1 MRKLISIIFLLGYSL
16 TFLAQN
22 RNPFLTKD
30 TTSLCAVLEDESFN
44 RVDEDYQN
52 PLNVYWKDIKT
63 VVHVHYS
70 IYDSWA
76 EIPEEHVY
84 NAIDNLNEQFE
95 EYMFNFDLIQIR
107 YHDMIDGS
115 EDGWELATGAKCF
128 PYSNSSMVGYIGNK
142 AWDVEEFM
150 NIHVVPRMCGTIL
163 GFAYRYPAY
172 YNVADGV
179 WVETSVFG
187 MDGDYL
193 FLNRDE
199 NKTLVHEV
207 GHYLGLHHV
216 FNGVDF
222 CGEDSD
228 ADCTTVHDNICDTAP
243 TKVNFSCVNPV
254 CSNYNP
260 DRPWAD
266 YIHNNHMDYYIDSCR
281 TAFTDGQLNYMHN
294 HMLYNRPTI
303 VDEEDI
309 SCIGDIN
316 GDYVVGSSDIL
327 SILACWGS
335 SGEDLCEGADLNNDG
350 VVGSTDLTVVL
361 AAYENQCYGPMW
373 DYFEESPAIGPREIN
388 TDRRWRDVMNDIYKQ

>member
-1 MRKLISIIFLLGYSL
+1 MHRIISIILLLGYNL
-16 TFLAQN
+16 TFLAQ
-22 RNPFLTKD
+22 KD
-30 TTSLCAVLEDESFN
+30 SSICWTPEEESLNIQLE
-44 RVDEDYQN
+44 EDYQD
-52 PLNVYWKDIKT
+52 PFNVYWKDIKT

-115 EDGWELATGAKCF
+115 IEGFELATGAKCL
-128 PYSNSSMVGYIGNK
+128 PYSTTTMVGYIGNK
-142 AWDVEEFM
+142 AWDVDEFM

-187 MDGDYL
+187 MDGEYL

-216 FNGVDF
+216 FNGVDN
-222 CGEDSD
+222 CGEDAD
-228 ADCTTVHDNICDTAP
+228 GDCTAVHDNICDTP
-243 TKVNFSCVNPV
+243 PIKVNWSCVSPH
-254 CSNYNP
+254 CPTSYNP

-294 HMLYNRPTI
+294 HMIYNRPTI
-303 VDEEDI
+303 VDEQDI
-309 SCIGDIN
+309 SCMGDIN
-316 GDYVVGSSDIL
+316 GDYVVGSSDLL

-335 SGEDLCEGADLNNDG
+335 SGEDLCDGADLNNDG
-350 VVGSTDLTVVL
+350 VVGTTDLQIVL
-361 AAYENQCYGPMW
+361 AAYENICWGPMW
-373 DYFEESPAIGPREIN
+373 DYIQESPPIGPSREVN
-388 TDRRWRDVMNDIYKQ
+388 TERRWRDVMNDIYKQ

>member
-1 MRKLISIIFLLGYSL
+1 MRYFIPLLFLLGYNL

-22 RNPFLTKD
+22 RNPFLSKD
-30 TTSLCAVLEDESFN
+30 TLSLCAVLEDESFN
-44 RVDEDYQN
+44 RVDEDYQDPSN
-52 PLNVYWKDIKT
+52 IYWKDIKT

-107 YHDMIDGS
+107 YHDMIDGTL
-115 EDGWELATGAKCF
+115 DGFELATGAKCF
-128 PYSNSSMVGYIGNK
+128 PYSQTSMVGYIGNK
-142 AWDVEEFM
+142 AWDVDEFM

-172 YNVADGV
+172 FNVADGV

-187 MDGDYL
+187 TDGDYL

-222 CGEDSD
+222 CGEDVD
-228 ADCTTVHDNICDTAP
+228 EDCTTVHDNICDTAP
-243 TKVNFSCVNPV
+243 TKVNFTCENNSCYNF
-254 CSNYNP
+254 NP
-260 DRPWAD
+260 DQPWAD
-266 YIHNNHMDYYIDSCR
+266 YEHNNHMDYYIDSCR
-281 TAFTDGQLNYMHN
+281 TTFTEGQFRYMHN
-294 HMLYNRPTI
+294 HMVYNRPTI
-303 VDEEDI
+303 IDEEDI
-309 SCIGDIN
+309 TCIGDIN
-316 GDYVVGSSDIL
+316 GDYVIGSSDIL

-350 VVGSTDLTVVL
+350 VVGSSDLTVVL
-361 AAYENQCYGPMW
+361 AAYENICWGPMW
-373 DYFEESPAIGPREIN
+373 DYIEEQPAIGPREIN
-388 TDRRWRDVMNDIYKQ
+388 VERRWRDVMNEIYKQ

>member
-1 MRKLISIIFLLGYSL
+1 MRKLISIIFLSGYSL
-16 TFLAQN
+16 TFLAQ
-22 RNPFLTKD
+22 KD
-30 TTSLCAVLEDESFN
+30 TTSLCAVLEEQSLN
-44 RVDEDYQN
+44 RVDEDYQD
-52 PLNVYWKDIKT
+52 PINVYWKDIKT

-84 NAIDNLNEQFE
+84 NAIDDLNEQFE

-115 EDGWELATGAKCF
+115 EDGFGLATGAKCF
-128 PYSNSSMVGYIGNK
+128 PYSTASMVGYIGNK
-142 AWDVEEFM
+142 AWETTEFM
-150 NIHVVPRMCGTIL
+150 NIHVVPRMCNTIL

-222 CGEDSD
+222 CGEDVEE
-228 ADCTTVHDNICDTAP
+228 DCTQVHDDICDTPP
-243 TKVNFSCVNPV
+243 TKVNFSCVNPI
-254 CSNYNP
+254 CSNFNP
-260 DRPWAD
+260 ERPWAD

-294 HMLYNRPTI
+294 HMVYNRPTI
-303 VDEEDI
+303 IDEEDLN
-309 SCIGDIN
+309 CLGDVN
-316 GDYVVGSSDIL
+316 GDYVVGSNDLI
-327 SILACWGS
+327 SILACWEDEPV
-335 SGEDLCEGADLNNDG
+335 GECENCDLNLDG
-350 VVGSTDLTVVL
+350 IIGATDILLLNT
-361 AAYENQCYGPMW
+361 AYGNTCYGPMW
-373 DYFEESPAIGPREIN
+373 DYLEEGPPVRLFREVN
-388 TDRRWRDVMNDIYKQ
+388 VERRWRDVMNNIYKQ

>member
-1 MRKLISIIFLLGYSL
+1 MKQLSLILIFLSGYIL
-16 TFLAQN
+16 TFAQ
-22 RNPFLTKD
+22 KD
-30 TTSLCAVLEDESFN
+30 TTSLCAVLEDQPFN

-52 PLNVYWKDIKT
+52 PINVYWKDIKT
-63 VVHVHYS
+63 IVHVHYS

-84 NAIDNLNEQFE
+84 NAIDDLNEQFE

-107 YHDMIDGS
+107 YHDMIDGN
-115 EDGWELATGAKCF
+115 EDGFELATGAKCF
-128 PYSNSSMVGYIGNK
+128 PYSTSSMVGYIGNK

-222 CGEDSD
+222 CGEDVEE
-228 ADCTTVHDNICDTAP
+228 DCTQVHDDICDTPP

-254 CSNYNP
+254 CSNFNP
-260 DRPWAD
+260 ERPWAD

-294 HMLYNRPTI
+294 HMVYNRPTI
-303 VDEEDI
+303 IDEEDI
-309 SCIGDIN
+309 TCFGDIN
-316 GDYVVGSSDIL
+316 GDYVVGTNDL
-327 SILACWGS
+327 MSILACWEEEPVGDC
-335 SGEDLCEGADLNNDG
+335 ELC
-350 VVGSTDLTVVL
+350 DLTQDGIIGASDILFLNTV
-361 AAYENQCYGPMW
+361 YGNQCAGPMW
-373 DYFEESPAIGPREIN
+373 YYIEEQPAIGPREIN
-388 TDRRWRDVMNDIYKQ
+388 IDRRWRDVMNNIYKQ

>member
-1 MRKLISIIFLLGYSL
+1 MMRKFILLLAILSGYIL
-16 TFLAQN
+16 TFAQ
-22 RNPFLTKD
+22 KD
-30 TTSLCAVLEDESFN
+30 TTSLCAVLEEESFN
-44 RVDEDYQN
+44 RVDEDYQDPSN
-52 PLNVYWKDIKT
+52 IYWKDVKI

-84 NAIDNLNEQFE
+84 NAIDNLNDQFE
-95 EYMFNFDLIQIR
+95 DYLFNFDLIQIQ

-115 EDGWELATGAKCF
+115 QDGWELATGAKCF
-128 PYSNSSMVGYIGNK
+128 PYSTSTMVGYIGNK
-142 AWDVEEFM
+142 AWDTDEFM
-150 NIHVVPRMCGTIL
+150 NIHLVPRMCGTVL

-222 CGEDSD
+222 CGEDAD
-228 ADCTTVHDNICDTAP
+228 ADCTTIHDNVCDTPP
-243 TKVNFSCVNPV
+243 TKINWTCESPV
-254 CSNYNP
+254 CSSFNP

-281 TAFTDGQLNYMHN
+281 TAFTEGQFRYMHN
-294 HMLYNRPTI
+294 HMVYNRPTI
-303 VDEEDI
+303 IDENDI
-309 SCIGDIN
+309 NCLGDVN
-316 GDYVVGSSDIL
+316 GDYVVGSNDLI
-327 SILACWGS
+327 SILGCWG
-335 SGEDLCEGADLNNDG
+335 EAADGNCFACDIDSDG
-350 VVGSTDLTVVL
+350 IVGSTDLLIITS
-361 AAYENQCYGPMW
+361 AYGNQCYGPMW
-373 DYFEESPAIGPREIN
+373 DYIEEAPPVGTSREIN
-388 TDRRWRDVMNDIYKQ
+388 VERRWRDVINDIYKQ